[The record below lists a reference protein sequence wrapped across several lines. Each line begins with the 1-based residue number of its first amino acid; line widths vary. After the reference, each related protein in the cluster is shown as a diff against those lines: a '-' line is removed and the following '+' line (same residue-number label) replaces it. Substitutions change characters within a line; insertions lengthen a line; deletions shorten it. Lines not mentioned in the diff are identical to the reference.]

1 MSLYQKYRPQDFGIM
16 VGNEKALGVLA
27 TKLKAA
33 ERPHAFLL
41 SGPPGCGKTTA
52 ARIAARELGAGELST
67 VEINS
72 ADNRGIDTA
81 RQVIDRMRYSPADGE
96 ALVFIVD
103 EVHMTSKDWQNAML
117 KPLEDTPDH
126 VYFFLC
132 TTDPRKLIN
141 AVVSRCTAIAFSTLN
156 RDELLLVVRRVN
168 RAESLGFDKEVL
180 EDVVDHADGS
190 PRRALVLL
198 EKLVGSAEADREK
211 ILQNGAVDEDDQ
223 GVVALCRALLAKER
237 SWADVAAAIKKVF
250 EGEGVDSESVRY
262 AVMGYMSA
270 VLLGGKSNERAG
282 TILEQFSVI
291 PFAQG
296 KPGVVLA
303 AYESLFAH

>member
-1 MSLYQKYRPQDFGIM
+1 M
-16 VGNEKALGVLA
+16 VGNEKALGVLRD
-27 TKLKAA
+27 KLKAA
-33 ERPHAFLL
+33 ERPHCFLL

-52 ARIAARELGAGELST
+52 ARIAAATLGAGELST

-81 RQVIDRMRYSPADGE
+81 RQVIDRMRYTPADGD
-96 ALVFIVD
+96 ALVFIID

-132 TTDPRKLIN
+132 TTEPRKLIS
-141 AVVSRCTAIAFSTLN
+141 AVISRLTAVQFSTLTK
-156 RDELLLVVRRVN
+156 DELLLVVRRVN
-168 RAESLGFDKEVL
+168 RAEGLGFDVDVL
-180 EDVVDHADGS
+180 EDVCAHADGS
-190 PRRALVLL
+190 PRKALVLL
-198 EKLVGSAEADREK
+198 EKIVGAAEKDREK
-211 ILQNGAVDEDDQ
+211 ILQNGAVDETDQ
-223 GVVALCRALLAKER
+223 GVIVLCRVLIARER
-237 SWADVAAAIKKVF
+237 TWGEVSDAIKKIF
-250 EGEGVDSESVRY
+250 EGDGVDAESVRY

-270 VLLGGKSNERAG
+270 TLLGGKQNDKAALV
-282 TILEQFSVI
+282 LEYFSGI

-303 AYESLFAH
+303 AYQSVFAQ